1 MNNINRLG
9 LKLLELRQENN
20 LTQKQLC
27 SELHISCANYSYFET
42 GRRIPDLSTLLLI
55 AKFYSISL
63 DELVSYSPNSSKD
76 CMKDNVNLEIAISIL
91 QHLKAKH
98 IPLEDIKE
106 LSKADF
112 DFLMNYKRLSADN
125 KDELIYLMAY
135 KLRKQ
140 EK

>member
-1 MNNINRLG
+1 MDNINGLG

-27 SELHISCANYSYFET
+27 SKLNISRANYSYFEN

-63 DELVSYSPNSSKD
+63 DELVSYSPDSFGG
-76 CMKDNVNLEIAISIL
+76 CIKDNMNLETAVSIL

-98 IPLEDIKE
+98 ISLEDIKE

-112 DFLMNYKRLSADN
+112 DFLMDYKKLSAEN
-125 KDELIYLMAY
+125 KDELAYLMAY